1 MYLTRSLDSTHNRSE
16 FSCGKESLDY
26 YLKNQASQDIKR
38 KLSACFVLP
47 DMECNLIKGYYT
59 LSSASIPLEL
69 LPGPLREKLPKSYK
83 SIPATLLARLAI
95 NLPYQ
100 NQGIGKLLLLDA
112 FNRSYD
118 TSISIASFAVV
129 VDPLDEQAQSFYTKY
144 GFISLPD
151 SGKML
156 LSMKKI
162 ELLFI

>member
-1 MYLTRSLDSTHNRSE
+1 MYLTRSLDSTHNRSQ
-16 FSCGKESLDY
+16 FSCGKESLDHY
-26 YLKNQASQDIKR
+26 FKNQVSQDIKR

-47 DMECNLIKGYYT
+47 DMERNLIKGYYT
-59 LSSASIPLEL
+59 LSNASIPLEL
-69 LPGPLREKLPKSYK
+69 VPGALREKLPKSYK
-83 SIPATLLARLAI
+83 SIPATLLGRLTI
-95 NLPYQ
+95 SVLYQ

-112 FNRSYD
+112 FKRSYD
-118 TSISIASFAVV
+118 TSKSIGSFAVV